1 MLFPPI
7 QKALFLCFCLI
18 IFACGAFT
26 FTSASALP
34 NAKPMRVTISGKIMA
49 QKVKTKVA
57 PIYPAEAKRKGI
69 QGTVRLH
76 VVITTTGTV
85 TQVQAVTGDASLVH
99 SATAAV
105 KQWVYEP
112 TLVNGQPVEVDTVVE
127 VNYTL
132 KP

>member
-1 MLFPPI
+1 MLFRPI

-18 IFACGAFT
+18 VFVCGAFT

-85 TQVQAVTGDASLVH
+85 TQVRAVTGDASLVH

-112 TLVNGQPVEVDTVVE
+112 TLVNGQTVEVDTVVE